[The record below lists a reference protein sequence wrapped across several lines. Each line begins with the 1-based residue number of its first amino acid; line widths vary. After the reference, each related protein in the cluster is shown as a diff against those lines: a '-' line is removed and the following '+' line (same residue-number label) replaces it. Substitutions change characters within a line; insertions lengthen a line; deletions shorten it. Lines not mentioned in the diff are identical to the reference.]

1 MFDFIASFYPIAF
14 LVSALS
20 LMGWLYFKNDTKLDA
35 AFRRVFMGA
44 FAAYALSVFATHA
57 ELSFKMG
64 VLFRDLLV
72 LGGASFL
79 FSAFLRKKTVFIV
92 GTLLLAAGLFWFY
105 NAKVKTTFYN
115 QSDKN
120 ALERG
125 LKSEAYKNL
134 TLDEN
139 GELLIEIKEKA
150 SLDQLRDELQQY
162 QLTVERAFYPEKADQ
177 TNLDNYYVVNVPDN
191 EVVELDKI
199 EQALYKSGVVNW
211 VEENEVINVEPDAA
225 VAPLPPVNTKFGI
238 NDPGLS
244 QLWGFEAMGVDKL
257 YNYLNTSKIK
267 PQRKALIA
275 ILDTGVDG
283 NHEDIK
289 GNFIST
295 KNQYDNDPVG
305 HGTHC
310 AGIAAAV
317 SNNGVGIASFSTD
330 NRFVEVTSIK
340 VLNAMGS
347 GTQQSII
354 KGMIEAADRNADV
367 VSMSLGGFSDR
378 FKIKAYTD
386 AVNYIAKSGG
396 IVVCAAGNSNRNS
409 KDYSPVNTPG
419 VIGVSAIDQDLNRAV
434 FSNYVTD
441 IKMGVAAPGVGIYS
455 TIPNNKYN
463 TFNGTSMATPYV
475 AGLVGL
481 MKSIKPNLT
490 AEQAYNILNKT
501 GKDTKATSET
511 GKLINPAEAIK
522 NLQ

>member
-105 NAKVKTTFYN
+105 NATVKWTFADETRKKVWHDRINEFS
-115 QSDKN
+115 Q
-120 ALERG
+120 
-125 LKSEAYKNL
+125 NL

-191 EVVELDKI
+191 EVVDLDKI
-199 EQALYKSGVVNW
+199 EQALYKSGVVDW

-419 VIGVSAIDQDLNRAV
+419 VIGVSAIDSDLNRAV
-434 FSNYVTD
+434 FSNYVT
-441 IKMGVAAPGVGIYS
+441 G
-455 TIPNNKYN
+455 
-463 TFNGTSMATPYV
+463 
-475 AGLVGL
+475 
-481 MKSIKPNLT
+481 
-490 AEQAYNILNKT
+490 
-501 GKDTKATSET
+501 
-511 GKLINPAEAIK
+511 IK
-522 NLQ
+522 NGGSCAGRGYLFDHSE